1 MSCRLLTILTGM
13 MARVAVKRVAMVA
26 ARLARVAMVVMAEE
40 MVLSIRRWS
49 IR

>member
-1 MSCRLLTILTGM
+1 M

-26 ARLARVAMVVMAEE
+26 ARLARVAMVARVVMAEE